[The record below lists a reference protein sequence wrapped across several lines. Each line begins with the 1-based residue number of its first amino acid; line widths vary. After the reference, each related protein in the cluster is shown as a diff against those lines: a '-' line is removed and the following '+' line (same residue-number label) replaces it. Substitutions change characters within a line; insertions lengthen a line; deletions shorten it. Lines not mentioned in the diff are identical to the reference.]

1 MLWGGDPIY
10 ISLGNLGGARDGQL
24 LAQAQF

>member
-10 ISLGNLGGARDGQL
+10 ISPDDLGGARDGQL